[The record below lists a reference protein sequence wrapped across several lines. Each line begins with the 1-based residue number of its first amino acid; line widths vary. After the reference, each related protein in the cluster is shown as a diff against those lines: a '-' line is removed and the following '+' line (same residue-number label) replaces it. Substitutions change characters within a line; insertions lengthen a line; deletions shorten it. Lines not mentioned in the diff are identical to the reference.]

1 MEKQIKFSFE
11 EHNYNCILESTDKE
25 NIKISIKEDSLPKFS
40 KTINLNEIYEQIR
53 AFKEYSMEEF
63 FSALNEL
70 GKDNITMSKST
81 DKYHLDFTFK
91 VLKKEKHLKLEM
103 NEIST
108 SKEEIL
114 QDLLK
119 RILNNKKRIENL
131 EKEINILK
139 YPKEIIEAANNCF
152 DKSKQ
157 LIKEQKYEEAL
168 DYLNKAIE
176 YYPNDASF
184 IYIEA

>member
-1 MEKQIKFSFE
+1 
-11 EHNYNCILESTDKE
+11 
-25 NIKISIKEDSLPKFS
+25 
-40 KTINLNEIYEQIR
+40 
-53 AFKEYSMEEF
+53 
-63 FSALNEL
+63 
-70 GKDNITMSKST
+70 
-81 DKYHLDFTFK
+81 
-91 VLKKEKHLKLEM
+91 M
-103 NEIST
+103 NEINI
-108 SKEEIL
+108 SKEEII

-119 RILNNKKRIENL
+119 RCLNNKKRIENL